1 MTLDLVHPL
10 AVQER
15 TGRFIMTVKAAARRL
30 TISVFTLLASI
41 VDLIVAI
48 VRLLTRAAVLGAE
61 ALEKRQIRTIKLLP
75 AKKAFPV
82 ETVVEPV
89 VETVEDRP
97 DTKARLSTALVGL
110 GFKQA
115 QVRQYVSSVE
125 GRVARGE
132 PIEILIKDGLRALVC
147 VRAS

>member
-1 MTLDLVHPL
+1 
-10 AVQER
+10 
-15 TGRFIMTVKAAARRL
+15 MTVKAAARRL

-75 AKKAFPV
+75 AKKAFP
-82 ETVVEPV
+82 VEPV

>member
-1 MTLDLVHPL
+1 M
-10 AVQER
+10 
-15 TGRFIMTVKAAARRL
+15 IVKAAARRL

-61 ALEKRQIRTIKLLP
+61 ALEKRQI
-75 AKKAFPV
+75 PV